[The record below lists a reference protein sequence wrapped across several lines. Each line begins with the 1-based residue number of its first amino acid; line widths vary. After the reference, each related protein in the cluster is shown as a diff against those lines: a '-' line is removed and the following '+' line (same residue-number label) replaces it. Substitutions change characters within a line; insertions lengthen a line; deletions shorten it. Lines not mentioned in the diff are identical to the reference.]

1 MLPPFLQVSFGHVVM
16 SPLPPRQPLA
26 VVQPQE
32 GVKVVSDSNSRYEFE
47 LFSGTVTSCS
57 SEALQVSGN
66 PLLAAARAV
75 GLLRK
80 SAVAAVHELVVQAP
94 NGNSRTFRVGTA
106 NADVPAQKGQRITVV
121 CSPGA
126 GVNKL
131 RRLMLSTSPP
141 GTQPGEALQVSN
153 HTTNTDLLLLRPPR
167 PGTQTGIPGWVLPAA
182 VLLAGGDAASGL
194 LDPSL
199 PVLIAGSVALA
210 AGSAVASNSL
220 LVPNL
225 KKLPVNAVK
234 LESIRQQL
242 LGQHAKL
249 DNKVNTTLQVRRCCA
264 LWVQAGHMVLNWP
277 GAVGT
282 WSVQSTCCYS
292 RLMDGISGGADVLT
306 S

>member
-1 MLPPFLQVSFGHVVM
+1 MGARARVHPLYVCSSSSSCPCVTHAACLPACMPAQVSFGHVVA

-32 GVKVVSDSNSRYEFE
+32 GAKVVSDSNSRYEFE
-47 LFSGTVTSCS
+47 LFSGTVSSCS
-57 SEALQVSGN
+57 SEALQVDRN

-75 GLLRK
+75 GLMRN

-94 NGNSRTFRVGTA
+94 NGSSRTFRVGTST
-106 NADVPAQKGQRITVV
+106 ADVPAQQGERITVV

-131 RRLMLSTSPP
+131 RRVVLSTSPP
-141 GTQPGEALQVSN
+141 GTTPGEPLLISN
-153 HTTNTDLLLLRPPR
+153 HTTGAELLLLRPPR
-167 PGTQTGIPGWVLPAA
+167 PGTATGVPGWVLPAA

-194 LDPSL
+194 VDPAL
-199 PVLIAGSVALA
+199 PVLIAGGVAFA

-220 LVPNL
+220 LLPNL

-249 DNKVNTTLQVRRCCA
+249 ESKVKATLQV
-264 LWVQAGHMVLNWP
+264 
-277 GAVGT
+277 
-282 WSVQSTCCYS
+282 
-292 RLMDGISGGADVLT
+292 GG
-306 S
+306 

>member
-1 MLPPFLQVSFGHVVM
+1 M
-16 SPLPPRQPLA
+16 PPRQPLA

-32 GVKVVSDSNSRYEFE
+32 GAKVVSDSNSRYEFE

-57 SEALQVSGN
+57 SEALQVNGN

-75 GLLRK
+75 GQLRK

-106 NADVPAQKGQRITVV
+106 TADVPAQQGQRITVV
-121 CSPGA
+121 SSPGA

-131 RRLMLSTSPP
+131 KRFMLSTSPP
-141 GTQPGEALQVSN
+141 GTQAGEPMLISN
-153 HTTNTDLLLLRPPR
+153 HTTSTELLLLRPPQ

-194 LDPSL
+194 VDPAL
-199 PVLIAGSVALA
+199 PVLIAGGVAFA
-210 AGSAVASNSL
+210 AGSAVAGNSL

-225 KKLPVNAVK
+225 KKLPEKAVK

-249 DNKVNTTLQVRRCCA
+249 DNKVKATLQVWCCI
-264 LWVQAGHMVLNWP
+264 VPRMEKQFDPGFSGHV
-277 GAVGT
+277 
-282 WSVQSTCCYS
+282 
-292 RLMDGISGGADVLT
+292 
-306 S
+306 